1 MPRSESETA
10 GRARSI
16 LAGAGATSE
25 QLQTL
30 ARRLQA
36 ERAFGLAWRLLERGY
51 QDPAVRGDPP
61 LRAAFARRLALCT
74 YKDPDLPADK
84 ALDTAL
90 AVLRENFDL
99 AATVDQ
105 EVLGLTGAIWKRRF
119 EVSGQ
124 KRDLERSGAYYL
136 RGSEQGAVGDEGYTG
151 INAAFVLD
159 LLAELEDADA
169 RAAGQQTPAVV
180 TERRRR
186 AREIREDILGKLP
199 VPPAPSSGNAEG
211 VESYWRLVTC
221 AEAYFGLAQFSTA
234 GPLLERAGKIGVDD
248 WQKETTARQLARLAQ
263 TATRWA
269 GGAGGGVAGE
279 AKAALADFLGGQAA
293 AAAVEAAL
301 IGKIGLALS
310 GGGFRAALFHI
321 GVLARL
327 AECDLLRRLEYLS
340 CVSGGSIIGT
350 QFYLEV
356 RKLLIEKS
364 DDAVTRDDY
373 IAIVRKIEKN
383 FLDGVQ
389 RNIRTRVAAEWLT
402 NLKMIFVPNYSRTLR
417 VGELYESE
425 LFANV
430 GDGAGGR
437 ERWLEDLHLDP
448 HGVAPGTFNPK
459 TDNWRRAAKVP
470 ILVINATAL
479 NTGHNWQ
486 FTGTWMGEPPA
497 NGDSEVDA
505 NYRLRR
511 MYHEEAPKQASKVRL
526 GHAVAASSCVP
537 GLFEPLPLERL
548 YPDKIVRLV
557 DGGVQ
562 DNQGTSALLEQGCSV
577 LIVSDASG
585 QMDGLDDPST
595 GLLGVPL
602 RANSILQAR
611 VREAQYRELEVRRR
625 AGLLRGLAF
634 LHLKKGLESDPV
646 DWVGCQDPMPPV
658 RRDPLTAYG
667 IQKHVQR
674 RLAAIRTDLDSFS
687 DTEAYALMLSGYRML
702 DRELQSGALDVA
714 LDPSQRNSGT
724 DSGWRFLA
732 ADAALRDPDLR
743 SRTMRQLQVADRI
756 AFKVWRRSRS
766 LQIGVAGFSILVLAL
781 LILGW
786 PAWSGVPLWREWT
799 LSLGEVAVTIVVLV
813 VVLAGLPVLRLL
825 NVRKTFQQVAIGFGM
840 ATVGFIAAR
849 LHLHVFDKLFLW
861 QGRLDPGAAGAATA
875 PPSAAPSAG
884 VAESAD

>member
-10 GRARSI
+10 GRARTI
-16 LAGAGATSE
+16 LAGAGATPE
-25 QLQTL
+25 ELQDL
-30 ARRLQA
+30 AKRLQR
-36 ERAFGLAWRLLERGY
+36 ERAFGLARRLLERGY
-51 QDPAVRGDPP
+51 QDLAVRSDASLCAG
-61 LRAAFARRLALCT
+61 LATRLALCT
-74 YKDPDLPADK
+74 YKDPDLSIDK

-90 AVLRENFDL
+90 AILKENFDL
-99 AATVDQ
+99 AATMDQ
-105 EVLGLTGAIWKRRF
+105 EVLGLAGAIWKRRF
-119 EVSGQ
+119 EVSAQ
-124 KRDLERSGAYYL
+124 KRDLERSCAYYL
-136 RGSEQGAVGDEGYTG
+136 RGSGQGAVGDEGYTG

-159 LLAELEDADA
+159 ILAEFEDADA

-180 TERRRR
+180 TERCRR
-186 AREIREDILGKLP
+186 AREIREDILGKLEVSP
-199 VPPAPSSGNAEG
+199 GNAES
-211 VESYWRLVTC
+211 VASYWPLVTI
-221 AEAYFGLAQFSTA
+221 AEVYFGLGQFIKA
-234 GPLLERAGKIGVDD
+234 KPLLERAGKIDVDD

-263 TATRWA
+263 TAMRRA
-269 GGAGGGVAGE
+269 GGAGEAVASE
-279 AKAALADFLGGQAA
+279 AKAALADFLGGTAA
-293 AAAVEAAL
+293 VAAVEATL

-327 AECDLLRRLEYLS
+327 AECDLLRRIEYLS

-356 RKLLIEKS
+356 RKLVIERP
-364 DDAVTRDDY
+364 DDAISRDDY
-373 IAIVRKIEKN
+373 IAIVHKIEKD

-402 NLKMIFVPNYSRTLR
+402 NLKMMFVPNYSRTLR

-425 LFANV
+425 LFAKV
-430 GDGAGGR
+430 RDGSEGR
-437 ERWLEDLHLDP
+437 ERWLEDLRFDP
-448 HGVAPGTFNPK
+448 HGIKADTFNPK

-497 NGDSEVDA
+497 NSDSEIDA
-505 NYRLRR
+505 NYRFRR
-511 MYHEEAPKQASKVRL
+511 MYHEEAPKGASRIRL

-585 QMDGLDDPST
+585 QMDAQNDPST

-602 RANSILQAR
+602 RATSISQAR
-611 VREAQYRELEVRRR
+611 VREAQFRELEARRL

-646 DWVGCQDPMPPV
+646 DWVGCQDPTIPELRV
-658 RRDPLTAYG
+658 PLTAYG

-687 DTEAYALMLSGYRML
+687 DTEAYALMLDGYRML
-702 DRELQSGALDVA
+702 DRELQSGALDIA
-714 LDPSQRNSGT
+714 LDASQRNAATG
-724 DSGWRFLA
+724 SGWRFLA
-732 ADAALRDPDLR
+732 ADAALRDPDPQ

-756 AFKVWRRSRS
+756 AFKVWRRSRG
-766 LQIGVAGFSILVLAL
+766 LQIAAAGFSMLVLTL

-786 PAWSGVPLWREWT
+786 PAWSGIPLWKEWT
-799 LSLGEVAVTIVVLV
+799 LSLGQVAAATMVLV
-813 VVLAGLPVLRLL
+813 VMLAGLPVLQL
-825 NVRKTFQQVAIGFGM
+825 NVRKTAQQVLVGLGM
-840 ATVGFIAAR
+840 VTVGFIAAR

-861 QGRLDPGAAGAATA
+861 QGRLDPRDAGSTVARPNAAL
-875 PPSAAPSAG
+875 SAG
-884 VAESAD
+884 LAEVEN

>member
-1 MPRSESETA
+1 MARSESETVR
-10 GRARSI
+10 RARAI
-16 LAGAGATSE
+16 LAGTGATSE
-25 QLQTL
+25 ELQIL
-30 ARRLQA
+30 AKRLQA
-36 ERAFGLAWRLLERGY
+36 ERAFGLARRLLERGY
-51 QDPAVRGDPP
+51 QDPAVRGDRP
-61 LRAAFARRLALCT
+61 LREAFARRLALST
-74 YKDPDLPADK
+74 YKDPDLPVDK

-119 EVSGQ
+119 EVSAQ
-124 KRDLERSGAYYL
+124 KRDLERSAAYYL
-136 RGSEQGAVGDEGYTG
+136 RGSEQGTAGDEGYTG
-151 INAAFVLD
+151 INAAVVLD
-159 LLAELEDADA
+159 LLAEFEDSDT
-169 RAAGQQTPAVV
+169 RAAGQETAAVV
-180 TERRRR
+180 SDRRRR

-199 VPPAPSSGNAEG
+199 IPPAPPSNRTDNIT
-211 VESYWRLVTC
+211 SYWRLVTL
-221 AEAYFGLAQFSTA
+221 AEALFGLGQFREA
-234 GPLLERAGKIGVDD
+234 RPLLERAGKIGVDD
-248 WQKETTARQLARLAQ
+248 WQNETTARQLARLAQ
-263 TATRWA
+263 MATRWA
-269 GGAGGGVAGE
+269 GRVDIAVANE

-321 GVLARL
+321 GVLSRL

-356 RKLLIEKS
+356 RKLLIEKP
-364 DDAVTRDDY
+364 DQAICRDDY
-373 IAIVRKIEKN
+373 IAIVRKIEKD
-383 FLDGVQ
+383 FLAGVQ

-425 LFANV
+425 LFARV
-430 GDGAGGR
+430 CDGTSGR
-437 ERWLEDLHLDP
+437 ERWLEDLHFDP

-486 FTGTWMGEPPA
+486 FTGAWMGEPPA
-497 NGDSEVDA
+497 NEDSEIDA

-511 MYHEEAPKQASKVRL
+511 MYHEQEPNEFTKVRL

-537 GLFEPLPLERL
+537 GLFEPLSLDGL
-548 YPDKIVRLV
+548 YPGKVVRLV
-557 DGGVQ
+557 DGGVH
-562 DNQGTSALLEQGCSV
+562 DNQGTSALLEQGCSI

-585 QMDGLDDPST
+585 QMDAQDDPGT

-602 RANSILQAR
+602 RANSVLQAR
-611 VREAQYRELEVRRR
+611 VREAQYRELDARHRS
-625 AGLLRGLAF
+625 GLLRGLVF
-634 LHLKKGLESDPV
+634 LHLKKGLEPDPV
-646 DWVGCQDPMPPV
+646 DWVRCQDPTPAV
-658 RRDPLTAYG
+658 RREPLTEYG
-667 IQKHVQR
+667 VQKHVQR

-702 DRELQSGALDVA
+702 DRELQSGALDFA
-714 LDPSQRNSGT
+714 LGALQRNGSES
-724 DSGWRFLA
+724 SGWHFLA
-732 ADAALRDPDLR
+732 ADAALRDPNPQ
-743 SRTMRQLQVADRI
+743 SRTMRLLQVADRI
-756 AFKVWRRSRS
+756 AFKVWRRSRG
-766 LQIGVAGFSILVLAL
+766 LQIGAAGIATLVLAL

-799 LSLGEVAVTIVVLV
+799 LSLGQIAIAMVALV

-825 NVRKTFQQVAIGFGM
+825 NIRKTFQQVAIGFGM

-849 LHLHVFDKLFLW
+849 LHLHVFDQLFLW
-861 QGRLDPGAAGAATA
+861 LGRLDPRHQMATA
-875 PPSAAPSAG
+875 PPNPAPSAG
-884 VAESAD
+884 VTASAD